1 MSKKECAEYCGRRA
15 AKSSAAGYC
24 CRGCAVG
31 AGEHTTKCD
40 ERESK
45 RED

>member
-1 MSKKECAEYCGRRA
+1 MAKKQCAEYCGRRA
-15 AKSSAAGYC
+15 AKTSAGGYC
-24 CRGCAVG
+24 CKPCVQGRGHS
-31 AGEHTTKCD
+31 EKCD